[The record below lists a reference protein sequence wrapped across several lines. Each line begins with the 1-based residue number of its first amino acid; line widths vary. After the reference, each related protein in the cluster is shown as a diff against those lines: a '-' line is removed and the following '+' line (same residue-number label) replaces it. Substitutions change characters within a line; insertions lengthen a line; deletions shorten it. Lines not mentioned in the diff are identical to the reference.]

1 MEHATDPR
9 VCEGT
14 STDVANDSYL
24 TAVELVSRLRGEL
37 RSSGAPIMAQ
47 LVANGVRGDSRVIKS
62 ARAAMDLGFATILL
76 GITVEDAPESLV
88 IDGVPVI
95 LVPLRAKTPMRDM
108 GKQWAHRTQAM
119 RVLRIARR
127 LRNQVLGRRGPAAR
141 QSEPPVPPWSKSRQ
155 KTLHINVGFV
165 EVLEALQP
173 SIIHV
178 HDTAPLPSAIAY
190 ASPRKLSGKN
200 IQVIYDSHECN
211 PKLAKS
217 YPDVSTF
224 TAALEIEKRYI
235 RDADQVITVSDEI
248 AELLERVYH
257 LPTRP
262 LVVTNAPTEVIS
274 DSDVD
279 VRRAVGLAEGVPLAV
294 YSGWIDKERGL
305 DTMVRALAEVPEL
318 HLAIVCNPA
327 KPAVSR
333 VVRLARVLGVED
345 RIHLAPY
352 VLPSEVTK
360 YLSSADIGLIPR
372 KAGGHLDLSLP
383 TKYREYLHAR
393 LPLVVSTNKAMA
405 HAVETTGVGEV
416 FTASRPSELV
426 TALTRVMAD
435 PQRYRD
441 AITPELLHL
450 HSWEAQTEVL
460 GQLYLRIA
468 PKAPRSDAAS
478 TDLVEP
484 LRTLSGD
491 RFHEESESLTTFGD
505 WSLAGHALVIGKANS
520 AGQGYQ
526 WAEAA
531 KREFGILAA
540 SYGPRRLTSH
550 RPHRFAPKD
559 PTNLDQA
566 AASLAWL
573 IDNHTHVLVDGYR
586 DLFGSLFHE
595 NLSDEISFLRSH
607 GLRIALAAHGSE
619 VRDPDRHLA
628 WFPESFFSYV
638 DPDWREL
645 LRSIAEQNRRI
656 AAEFDGPLFV
666 STPDLRNDLPEATWL
681 PVTID
686 FDDWAS
692 VPDAP
697 ERSVPRVLHRPSHVR
712 PVKGT
717 ETIVPVLQK
726 LHDRGVIEYL
736 PDTGLI
742 AADEMR
748 KQVASCD
755 ILVDQ
760 IRTGSYGVAACE
772 GMAAGRVVVGNL
784 HPDVRS
790 FVEDDI
796 PIVDA
801 PPQDLE
807 SVIVALAEDPQRR
820 TAIAAAG
827 RKYAATWHSGAAAAE
842 ALKSF
847 LRS

>member
-1 MEHATDPR
+1 MD
-9 VCEGT
+9 
-14 STDVANDSYL
+14 NDSYL
-24 TAVELVSRLRGEL
+24 TAVELVSKIRGEL
-37 RSSGAPIMAQ
+37 RSSGVPVMAQ

-76 GITVEDAPESLV
+76 GITVEDTPESLV

-95 LVPLRAKTPMRDM
+95 LVPLRAKTSMREM
-108 GKQWAHRTQAM
+108 AKQWGRRTQAI
-119 RVLRIARR
+119 RALRIARR
-127 LRNQVLGRRGPAAR
+127 VRNQALGRSGPAAR
-141 QSEPPVPPWSKSRQ
+141 QSEPAMPPWSKSRQ

-200 IQVIYDSHECN
+200 TQVIYDSHECN

-217 YPDVSTF
+217 YPDVTTF

-248 AELLERVYH
+248 AELLKRTYH
-257 LPTRP
+257 LQERP
-262 LVVTNAPTEVIS
+262 LVVTNSPTAVIS

-305 DTMVRALAEVPEL
+305 DTMVRALADVPEL

-327 KPAVSR
+327 KPAVAR
-333 VVRLARVLGVED
+333 VVRLARVLGVEE

-405 HAVETTGVGEV
+405 DAVEATGVGEV
-416 FTASRPSELV
+416 FTASRPLELV
-426 TALTRVMAD
+426 TALTSVMAD

-450 HSWEAQTEVL
+450 HSWEAQAEVL

-468 PKAPRSDAAS
+468 PKPPRTTSAS
-478 TDLVEP
+478 IDLVEQ
-484 LRTLSGD
+484 LRTLSSD
-491 RFHEESESLTTFGD
+491 RFHEESESLTSFGD
-505 WSLAGHALVIGKANS
+505 WSLAGHALAIGKANS

-550 RPHRFAPKD
+550 KPHRVAPKD

-566 AASLAWL
+566 AASLAWM
-573 IDNHTHVLVDGYR
+573 IDNHTHVMVDGYR

-595 NLSDEISFLRSH
+595 NLPDEISFLRSH
-607 GLRIALAAHGSE
+607 GLRIALVAHGSE
-619 VRDPDRHLA
+619 VRDPDGHLA

-645 LRSIAEQNRRI
+645 LRSIAEKNRRI

-666 STPDLRNDLPEATWL
+666 STPDLRNDLPGATWL

-686 FDDWAS
+686 IKDWAAI
-692 VPDAP
+692 PDVP
-697 ERSVPRVLHRPSHVR
+697 ERAVPRVLHRPSHLR

-742 AADEMR
+742 AADAMR
-748 KQVASCD
+748 DQVAACD

-790 FVEDDI
+790 FVEDEI

-801 PPQDLE
+801 PPEDLE
-807 SVIVALAEDPQRR
+807 AVIVALAEDPQRR
-820 TAIAAAG
+820 AAIAAAG
-827 RKYAATWHSGAAAAE
+827 RKYATTWHSGKAAAHAM
-842 ALKSF
+842 ADFLKS
-847 LRS
+847 